1 MGATIDE
8 LEIKITSNA
17 GGASRSLKTLT
28 TRLTE
33 LQKTMDIAKFEQ
45 LAQSIERCGN
55 GFKTMRDNSKG
66 LNNIGKNIDGLGEA
80 TNKLNKS
87 NPSGFF
93 SAFGKGSRN
102 SAGLIGSLTAAIGKF
117 YATWFLVIRGIKKL
131 GSAIKSS
138 MDYVETFNYFNAAM
152 EQVTSRLGDTWEQA
166 GYDSANEY
174 KEAFVKGVRDVTAE
188 MTGFKIDSSGNYTE
202 TSGASLGLNLQ
213 DTMKFQAQ
221 FAQMSSSMGV
231 TSESAAKLSE
241 VLIKLGGDLASVKN
255 VDFTEAWS
263 NLSSGMV
270 GMSRTVDKY
279 GINIRNANLQTEL
292 ANLGIDANIN
302 KLGQQDKALLRTIV
316 MLNSTKYAWADLSD
330 TINQPANQLR
340 LLQNNFKM
348 LGQSIGNIFLPIVQK
363 VLPYI
368 NAMVIA
374 LQRFATWLGK
384 LLGFDMSQFTGG
396 GGVDNSWMSE
406 LENDA
411 EGTEDALGGAANNA
425 KKLKQQLLGIDEL
438 NNLTSK
444 DDKSGT
450 SASGVG
456 VNSAIEEAFNNAAEE
471 YLKVWEK
478 AYKRLEDD
486 TKKLAT
492 TIEAVILKPI
502 RKFITDLF
510 RGKFVNAGKDFSDI
524 FVGLFNSA
532 SEGLSKVDWES
543 IGNKIGEFLNGIEWI
558 KVFKSVGNF
567 IKTAIDSAVDTWFG
581 SFDKAPLETS
591 LLTLFAALS
600 YTQIGATMAKGV
612 FTAFLTAIAGFEIGK
627 EIGERLRPND
637 KDFYDGFSWLGEGGL
652 FETFSADIGTS
663 LNAIVDMCTD
673 FKNNP
678 VIATMGTN
686 LVNAIFGPLPIIF
699 MNVYKLIKTYLDL
712 VVSNVKTTMDMINNA
727 IIPSLTKINNK
738 ILEIVVGSINLVIS
752 GVESLINA
760 IIKSFQK
767 DLDFVN
773 AIAKYLKLDT
783 INLNLKEVNLG
794 RISFK
799 AYATGGFPEDGL
811 FMANHNELI
820 GGFNGK
826 TAVANNEQITEG
838 IARAVRDANA
848 ENNAL
853 MREQNDILLGIL
865 SKTGITDREI
875 YDSVRRTNAVMKRAT
890 GIGLA

>member
-45 LAQSIERCGN
+45 LAQSIDKCGN
-55 GFKTMRDNSKG
+55 GFKKMRDNSKG
-66 LNNIGKNIDGLGEA
+66 LNGIGKNINGLGDA

-93 SAFGKGSRN
+93 SAFGNGSRK
-102 SAGLIGSLTAAIGKF
+102 SAGLIGSLTASIGKF
-117 YATWFLVIRGIKKL
+117 YATWFLVIRGVKKL

-152 EQVTSRLGDTWEQA
+152 EQVTSRLGDTWEKA

-188 MTGFKIDSSGNYTE
+188 MTGFQIDSKGNYTE
-202 TSGASLGLNLQ
+202 TSGATLGLNLQ

-221 FAQMSSSMGV
+221 FAQISSSIGV
-231 TSESAAKLSE
+231 ASESSAKLSE
-241 VLIKLGGDLASVKN
+241 VLVKLGGDLASVKN

-263 NLSSGMV
+263 NLSSGMI

-292 ANLGIDANIN
+292 ANLGIEANIN

-316 MLNSTKYAWADLSD
+316 MLNSTTYAWGDLADTLD
-330 TINQPANQLR
+330 QPANQLR

-348 LGQSIGNIFLPIVQK
+348 LGQTIGNIFLPIVYK
-363 VLPYI
+363 LLPTL

-384 LLGFDMSQFTGG
+384 LFGFDMEKFIGG
-396 GGVDNSWMSE
+396 GFNPDNSWMSD
-406 LENDA
+406 LEGDA

-444 DDKSGT
+444 EDKSG
-450 SASGVG
+450 SGVGGVG
-456 VNSAIEEAFNNAAEE
+456 VNSAIEEAFNTAADK
-471 YLKVWEK
+471 YLAKWRE
-478 AYKRLEDD
+478 AYKKLEDD
-486 TKKLAT
+486 TKKFAT
-492 TIEAVILKPI
+492 TIEAVVLKPI

-532 SEGLSKVDWES
+532 TEGLASVDWEGV
-543 IGNKIGEFLNGIEWI
+543 GNKIGEFLNGIEWI
-558 KVFKSVGNF
+558 KVFESVGNF
-567 IKTAIDSAVDTWFG
+567 IKTAIESAVDTWFG
-581 SFDKAPLETS
+581 SFDKAPLETL
-591 LLTLFAALS
+591 LLTLFATLS
-600 YTQIGATMAKGV
+600 YTPIGVAMAQGV
-612 FTAFLTAIAGFEIGK
+612 FAAFLTAIAGFEIGK
-627 EIGERLRPND
+627 EIGKRLKPDD
-637 KDFYDGFSWLGEGGL
+637 KDFYDSFSWLGEGGVFDIL
-652 FETFSADIGTS
+652 LHDTETAIDAFLNMLTDLKGNPQIAMATS
-663 LNAIVDMCTD
+663 SLVTAIAGP
-673 FKNNP
+673 F
-678 VIATMGTN
+678 ATLG
-686 LVNAIFGPLPIIF
+686 LHLLA
-699 MNVYKLIKTYLDL
+699 
-712 VVSNVKTTMDMINNA
+712 
-727 IIPSLTKINNK
+727 
-738 ILEIVVGSINLVIS
+738 
-752 GVESLINA
+752 
-760 IIKSFQK
+760 FQK
-767 DLDFVN
+767 DFGSFLSDV
-773 AIAKYLKLDT
+773 ASKM
-783 INLNLKEVNLG
+783 
-794 RISFK
+794 ISFVQTGISK
-799 AYATGGFPEDGL
+799 AVAKIPEIVLGALEKTSEGLGEFIGNVLNTFSKLVDVANMILTALDKKKINIDTSKFKVDTSKIKGYATGGIVEDGL